1 MRIILCGVHDYI
13 NPKYLALAR
22 KHGFSLHTIEADL
35 LDLGKLMDGE
45 TITIQGQQY
54 QATKDGSKLVQ
65 KT

>member
-1 MRIILCGVHDYI
+1 V

-22 KHGFSLHTIEADL
+22 QHGFSLYTIEGDIGNLSKL
-35 LDLGKLMDGE
+35 LGGE

-54 QATKDGSKLVQ
+54 LVTKDGFKLVQ